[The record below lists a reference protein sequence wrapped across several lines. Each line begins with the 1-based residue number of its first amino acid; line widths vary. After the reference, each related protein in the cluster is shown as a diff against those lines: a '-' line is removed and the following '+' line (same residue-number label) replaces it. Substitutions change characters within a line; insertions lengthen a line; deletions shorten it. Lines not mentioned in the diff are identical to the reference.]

1 MVRPVG
7 ITETLLRDAH
17 QSLLATRL
25 KTEDM
30 IEVAEYLDRAGYHS
44 LEVWGGATFDASLR
58 FLNEDPWERLR
69 TLRRMLPNT
78 KLQMLL
84 RGQNLVG
91 YRQYPDDVVEAFV
104 QKSIENG
111 IDIIRIFDALNDP
124 RNLEC
129 AVQATKK
136 AGGHAQGAVVYT
148 ISPVHTIDGYVDFA
162 KALRD
167 MGADSICIKDMAGLL
182 MPAQAVELVTR
193 LKQEVGLPVQLHCH
207 YTSGIASMTYYAAIQ
222 AGVDVV
228 DTALSPLAM
237 GTSQPPTEP
246 LVAALQGTDR
256 EPEIDLDALSKAA
269 EVMKHT
275 LADYKV
281 PSSSV
286 DTQVL
291 VSQIPGGMLSNL
303 RSQLEQQ
310 KLTHK
315 FDEVV
320 QEVPRVRKDL
330 GYPPLVTPMSQIVG
344 VQSLFNVVTGERYS
358 VKSKEL
364 KDYVAGWYGRSP
376 APIASELLE
385 AVDGDII
392 TDRPADHLKPMLET
406 ARQEIAEYIEQDE
419 DVLTY
424 ILYPEVAR
432 TFFVQRKNDKS

>member
-1 MVRPVG
+1 MARPVG

-25 KTEDM
+25 KTADM
-30 IEVAEYLDRAGYHS
+30 LEITEYLDRAGFHS

-58 FLNEDPWERLR
+58 FLDEDPWERLR
-69 TLRRMLPNT
+69 TLRKMLPNS

-91 YRQYPDDVVEAFV
+91 YRQYPDGVVEAFV
-104 QKSIENG
+104 QRSIANG

-129 AVQATKK
+129 AIRATKK
-136 AGGHAQGAVVYT
+136 AGGHAQGTVVYT
-148 ISPVHTIDGYVDFA
+148 VSPVHDVDGYVELA
-162 KALRD
+162 KTLRD
-167 MGADSICIKDMAGLL
+167 MGADSICIKDMAGL
-182 MPAQAVELVTR
+182 MIPSAAVELITR
-193 LKQEVGLPVQLHCH
+193 LKAEVGLPIQLHCH
-207 YTSGIASMTYYAAIQ
+207 YTSGMASMTYYAAIQ

-237 GTSQPPTEP
+237 GTSQPPTES
-246 LVAALQGTDR
+246 LVAALRSTER
-256 EPEIDLDALSKAA
+256 ESAVDLSVLNKAA
-269 EVMKHT
+269 EVMRRI

-281 PSSSV
+281 PARTV

-310 KLTHK
+310 KLGHK
-315 FDEVV
+315 YQEVV
-320 QEVPRVRKDL
+320 EEVPRVRQDL

-344 VQSLFNVVTGERYS
+344 VQSLLNVVTGKRYS

-376 APIASELLE
+376 APIAQELIE
-385 AVDGDII
+385 AVEGVRI
-392 TDRPADHLKPMLET
+392 TDRPADHLEPMLEK
-406 ARQEIAEYIEQDE
+406 ARREIDHCIRQEE

-432 TFFVQRKNDKS
+432 GFFAKRAARS